1 MLPEQTKSQFC
12 VSALRRRASRA
23 RRGSTIVLMC
33 LLLPVVLAI
42 AAFVINVVY
51 MELARTELQITT
63 DVATRAAGRVLAVT
77 GDQQQ
82 AIDAADRLLKA
93 NPFANETLPLS
104 GTDIVF
110 GVSTRTTDTERYQF
124 SSGSN
129 PNAVRVSA
137 NGNVKVPT
145 LFPTMGIPIDFR
157 PIKSSI
163 STQTVVDIALVMDR
177 SGSMAF
183 SSSESS
189 GGFMPSNAPFGWTF
203 GQQVPP
209 KARWL
214 DAVDAVERFI
224 VMMEQSH
231 IEEHLSL
238 STYSSDMTDD
248 VALTESYCD
257 IRNAMDFHSKN
268 FWGGA
273 TNIGGGILC
282 GWSTLSDKKSARPW
296 ASRVMIILTDGIHN
310 IGVDP
315 ILAAEQAAAQNI
327 IIYTITFSAEADQAK
342 MQEIARI
349 GAGKHYHAAT
359 PAQLV
364 EAFEQIA
371 KSLPTLITF

>member
-1 MLPEQTKSQFC
+1 MMPTTILSNSRLR
-12 VSALRRRASRA
+12 SARA

-51 MELARTELQITT
+51 MELARTELQIST

-104 GTDIVF
+104 GADIVF
-110 GVSTRTTDTERYQF
+110 GVSTRIADTERYQF
-124 SSGSN
+124 SPGSN

-137 NGNVKVPT
+137 NGSVKVPT
-145 LFPTMGIPIDFR
+145 LFPTMGVPIDFR

-183 SSSESS
+183 SSNEVS
-189 GGFMPSNAPFGWTF
+189 GAYMPSNAPPGWIFGMP
-203 GQQVPP
+203 VPP
-209 KARWL
+209 KSRWL

-224 VMMEQSH
+224 KLMEESH

-238 STYSSDMTDD
+238 STYSSDML
-248 VALTESYCD
+248 VNVGLSENYND
-257 IRNAMDFHSKN
+257 IRNGMDFYTDT
-268 FWGGA
+268 FIGGT
-273 TNIGGGILC
+273 TNIGGGILS
-282 GWSTLSDKKSARPW
+282 GWASLSDKKTARPW
-296 ASRVMIILTDGIHN
+296 ASRVMIVLTDGIHN
-310 IGVDP
+310 FGVDP
-315 ILAAEQAAAQNI
+315 ILAAQQAAAQNV
-327 IIYTITFSAEADQAK
+327 IIYTITFSSEADQAR
-342 MQEIARI
+342 MQEIAKI
-349 GAGKHYHAAT
+349 GAGRHYHAAT